1 MRETVWYQIFPER
14 FCNGNKENDPDWV
27 KPWGYHTVS
36 NLDFYGGDLDGI
48 RQKLPY
54 LQELGITGLYLT
66 PVFESP
72 SSHKYDTT
80 DYRKIDPGFGDEK
93 TMKLLVKEAHDRGIR
108 VMLDGV
114 FNHCGSNFLPWRDVM
129 EKAQVPLLRLV
140 YDQSLALSGAG
151 GQHPGWTLLFLC
163 LCGADAK
170 AQYE

>member
-1 MRETVWYQIFPER
+1 MKNGQLGQCFTFPWMNPVDINVTPKWVRETVWYQIFPER

-27 KPWGYHTVS
+27 KPWGYHTVN

-129 EKAQVPLLRLV
+129 EKGPKSPLL
-140 YDQSLALSGAG
+140 
-151 GQHPGWTLLFLC
+151 
-163 LCGADAK
+163 
-170 AQYE
+170 